1 VLSIRDVTRGVL
13 QSSGF
18 VVIVSFDSSEIL
30 EILDPPVSEI
40 RPSGFA
46 ELDSVGQIVA
56 LHIGQKLY
64 CPV

>member
-56 LHIGQKLY
+56 LHIGQKLC